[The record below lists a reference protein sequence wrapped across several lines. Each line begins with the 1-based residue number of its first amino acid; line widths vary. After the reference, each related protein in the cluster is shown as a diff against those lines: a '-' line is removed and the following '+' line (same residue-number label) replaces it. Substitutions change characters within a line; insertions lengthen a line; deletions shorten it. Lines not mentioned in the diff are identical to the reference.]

1 MRTTIVEATTGPQG
15 NHGKFLVGCFDAEW
29 SYFSALK
36 SPVAPVLD
44 HEGWTPDHLLVLDLA
59 TGEAALFRPG
69 GSARD
74 DLDKHGIWVCPMY
87 EGFLVWLWDRYN
99 AWVKEWSG
107 RVVGPVDFILSLPP
121 LVELTFDEAP
131 FSWTGYR
138 RSGPS
143 RAASVALGRIKAIAS
158 RFREESK
165 ASLRGSMQAIY
176 ETADKA
182 YDPDD
187 HRGYRVV
194 PVPHALDLGEPDGFS
209 ESAEHFVQTK
219 PVDA

>member
-15 NHGKFLVGCFDAEW
+15 NHGKFLVGCFDTEW
-29 SYFSALK
+29 SYFSVLK
-36 SPVAPVLD
+36 SPMRAVLE
-44 HEGWTPDHLLVLDLA
+44 HEGWTADHLLVLDLA

-99 AWVKEWSG
+99 YWVHETRG
-107 RVVGPVDFILSLPP
+107 TIVGPADFLKSLPS
-121 LVELTFDEAP
+121 LVHLTFDEAP

-158 RFREESK
+158 RFKEESK
-165 ASLRGSMQAIY
+165 AQLRTSMQVVY
-176 ETADKA
+176 EIADGA
-182 YDPDD
+182 YKPDD

-194 PVPHALDLGEPDGFS
+194 PVPHEDVRDG
-209 ESAEHFVQTK
+209 
-219 PVDA
+219 